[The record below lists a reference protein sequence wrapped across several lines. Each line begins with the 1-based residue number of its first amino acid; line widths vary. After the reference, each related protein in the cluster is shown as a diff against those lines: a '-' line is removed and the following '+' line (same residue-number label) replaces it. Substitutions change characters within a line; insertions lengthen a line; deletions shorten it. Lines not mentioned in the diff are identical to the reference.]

1 MGSVCAKKKEAR
13 INQVIQEHSAS
24 PYMHDQQSSLL
35 FQDKKTQPQTL
46 IKVKIPKKNKKVR
59 ETVKAVTLKN
69 EEGQK
74 MLNDYVFDE
83 FLGQGAFGKVKLAHK
98 KGDPTQKFA
107 IKILKK
113 SKLKRQREFVKDANG
128 NLVVKDALQDVKKE
142 IAIMKKLRHNNL
154 IQLYEVIDNPTS
166 DKLFMVLEF
175 AEGGQ
180 LIEWDDDEGKFYKL
194 NEDEELTEDVL
205 SSLFRDCIK
214 GLAFLHKNKVV
225 HRDLKPQNVLM
236 SGKIAKIADFG
247 VSQVVGSKND
257 VLENTQGTYYFMP
270 PEACNKETAKDGYSG
285 RAADIWALGV
295 TFYAFTYLTVPF
307 TGNSIPDI
315 LKNISENEIEF
326 PENFAISDGL
336 KEFIHFILNKDP
348 KKRPTISEIAKHP
361 WINQSSAQLLDEMDQ
376 EEKVM
381 EVSQVDIDNAYS
393 LVSLMK
399 IKSWAQKWRTE
410 SNLKKAGPQN
420 SVEEIEIK

>member
-13 INQVIQEHSAS
+13 INQVIHDQSAS
-24 PYMHDQQSSLL
+24 PYMPDQQTSLL
-35 FQDKKTQPQTL
+35 LRDKKTQPQTL
-46 IKVKIPKKNKKVR
+46 VQVKIPKKNKKVR

-69 EEGQK
+69 NEGQK

-98 KGDPTQKFA
+98 QGDPSKRYA

-128 NLVVKDALQDVKKE
+128 NLVVKDALQDVRKE
-142 IAIMKKLRHNNL
+142 IAIMKKIRHKNL
-154 IQLYEVIDNPTS
+154 IQLYEVIDNPTC

-180 LIEWDDDEGKFYKL
+180 LIEWDEDEGKFYKL

-214 GLAFLHKNKVV
+214 GLAFLHKNKIV

-236 SGKIAKIADFG
+236 SGKTAKIADFG

-270 PEACNKETAKDGYSG
+270 PEACDKETAKDGYSG
-285 RAADIWALGV
+285 RAADIWALGI
-295 TFYAFTYLTVPF
+295 TFFAFTYLNVPF
-307 TGNSIPDI
+307 TGNNIPDI
-315 LKNISENEIEF
+315 LKNISQNEVVF
-326 PENFAISDGL
+326 PEDSAISDGL
-336 KEFIHFILNKDP
+336 KEFLRFILNKDP
-348 KKRPTISEIAKHP
+348 KQRPTVNEIAKHP
-361 WINQSSAQLLDEMDQ
+361 WVNQSSANLLDEMVQ

-381 EVSQVDIDNAYS
+381 EVSQVDIDNAFS

-410 SNLKKAGPQN
+410 SNLKKSGPQN
-420 SVEEIEIK
+420 GVDEIEIK

>member
-1 MGSVCAKKKEAR
+1 MGSVCAKKKETR
-13 INQVIQEHSAS
+13 INQVIQEQSAS
-24 PYMHDQQSSLL
+24 FCIPDQQSSLL
-35 FQDKKTQPQTL
+35 LQDKKTQPQTL

-59 ETVKAVTLKN
+59 ETVKAITLKN

-98 KGDPTQKFA
+98 KGQPTQRFA

-128 NLVVKDALQDVKKE
+128 NLVVKDALQDVRKE
-142 IAIMKKLRHNNL
+142 IAIMKKIRHNNL

-194 NEDEELTEDVL
+194 NEDEELTEALL

-214 GLAFLHKNKVV
+214 GLAFLHKNKIV

-236 SGKIAKIADFG
+236 SGKTAKIADFG

-257 VLENTQGTYYFMP
+257 VLDNTQGTYYFMP
-270 PEACNKETAKDGYSG
+270 PEACDKETAKDGYSG
-285 RAADIWALGV
+285 KAADIWALGI
-295 TFYAFTYLTVPF
+295 TFFAFTYLSVPF
-307 TGNSIPDI
+307 TGDSIPDI
-315 LKNISENEIEF
+315 LKNISQNEVIF
-326 PENFAISDGL
+326 PQNFTISDGL

-348 KKRPTISEIAKHP
+348 KQRPTIYEIAKHP
-361 WINQSSAQLLDEMDQ
+361 WINQSSANLLDEMDQ
-376 EEKVM
+376 EDKIM
-381 EVSQVDIDNAYS
+381 EISQIDIDNAYS

-410 SNLKKAGPQN
+410 SNLKKAGPQTP
-420 SVEEIEIK
+420 VEEIEIK

>member
-1 MGSVCAKKKEAR
+1 MGSVCAKKKEPR
-13 INQVIQEHSAS
+13 INQVIQEQSAS
-24 PYMHDQQSSLL
+24 PYMPDQQSSLL

-59 ETVKAVTLKN
+59 ETVKAITLKN

-98 KGDPTQKFA
+98 KGDPTQRFA

-128 NLVVKDALQDVKKE
+128 NLVVKDALQDVRKE
-142 IAIMKKLRHNNL
+142 IAIMKKIRHHNL

-194 NEDEELTEDVL
+194 NEDEELTEELL

-214 GLAFLHKNKVV
+214 GLAFLHKNKIV

-236 SGKIAKIADFG
+236 SGKTAKIADFG

-257 VLENTQGTYYFMP
+257 VLDNTQGTYYFMP

-285 RAADIWALGV
+285 RAADIWALGI
-295 TFYAFTYLTVPF
+295 TFFAFTYLSVPF
-307 TGNSIPDI
+307 TGNNIPDI
-315 LKNISENEIEF
+315 LKNISQNEVVF
-326 PENFAISDGL
+326 PENSAISNGL
-336 KEFIHFILNKDP
+336 KEFLHFILNKDP
-348 KKRPTISEIAKHP
+348 KKRPTINEIAKHP
-361 WINQSSAQLLDEMDQ
+361 WVNQSSAYLLDEMDQ

-381 EVSQVDIDNAYS
+381 EVSQVDIDNAFS

-410 SNLKKAGPQN
+410 SNLKKAGPQH

>member
-1 MGSVCAKKKEAR
+1 MGSVCAKKKETR
-13 INQVIQEHSAS
+13 INQVIQEPSAS
-24 PYMHDQQSSLL
+24 PYQPDHQDSQQQ
-35 FQDKKTQPQTL
+35 QDKKTQPQTL
-46 IKVKIPKKNKKVR
+46 VKVKIPKKNKKVR

-98 KGDPTQKFA
+98 KGQPNQRFA

-113 SKLKRQREFVKDANG
+113 SKLKRQREFVKDSNG
-128 NLVVKDALQDVKKE
+128 NLVVKDALQDVRKE
-142 IAIMKKLRHNNL
+142 IAIMKKIRHNNL

-214 GLAFLHKNKVV
+214 GLAFLHKNKIV
-225 HRDLKPQNVLM
+225 HRDLKPQNVLI
-236 SGKIAKIADFG
+236 SGKTAKIADFG

-257 VLENTQGTYYFMP
+257 VLDNTQGTYYFMP

-285 RAADIWALGV
+285 KAADIWALGI
-295 TFYAFTYLTVPF
+295 TFFAFTYLSVPF

-315 LKNISENEIEF
+315 LKNISSNEVIF
-326 PENFAISDGL
+326 PQNFIISDGL

-348 KKRPTISEIAKHP
+348 KKRPTIQEIAKHP
-361 WINQSSAQLLDEMDQ
+361 WINQSSANLLDEMDQ
-376 EEKVM
+376 EDKVM
-381 EVSQVDIDNAYS
+381 EISQVDIDNAFS

-410 SNLKKAGPQN
+410 SNLKKAGPQTP
-420 SVEEIEIK
+420 VEEIEIK